1 MVASIDINKHSS
13 LNKSIRNLFYKKQNI
28 NNSIF
33 YTEEEKK
40 ELTREIEKDIYDT
53 WKKIR
58 YSFDNNGK

>member
-1 MVASIDINKHSS
+1 MVASIDINKHCS
-13 LNKSIRNLFYKKQNI
+13 LKKSIRNLFYKKQNI

-53 WKKIR
+53 WEKIR

>member
-1 MVASIDINKHSS
+1 MVASIDINKHCS